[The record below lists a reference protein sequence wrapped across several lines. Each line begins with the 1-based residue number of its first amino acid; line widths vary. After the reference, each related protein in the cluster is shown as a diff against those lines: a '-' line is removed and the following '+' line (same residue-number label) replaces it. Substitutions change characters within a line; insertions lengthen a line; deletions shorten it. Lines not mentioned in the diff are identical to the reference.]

1 MRKKVV
7 MGLFCFLLVL
17 ICGNLALGWGGKIQ
31 PPSAEIISAVQT
43 ALSPRLLASES
54 DEDGPDEEDTIF
66 VLMYAFSPAI
76 EKCELCERDLKDMF
90 GIVLFNSELV
100 KQGKVS
106 VWLTTEVDS
115 KTASIYLTNIL
126 APLFSAKKIEPA
138 QVESYIKAIHFM
150 SECESDFAEEDG
162 MQLPIIGIVDTT
174 KEDEDNG
181 GNLYISAGAPGPW
194 SKFDQLILAKSS
206 P

>member
-1 MRKKVV
+1 
-7 MGLFCFLLVL
+7 
-17 ICGNLALGWGGKIQ
+17 
-31 PPSAEIISAVQT
+31 
-43 ALSPRLLASES
+43 
-54 DEDGPDEEDTIF
+54 
-66 VLMYAFSPAI
+66 
-76 EKCELCERDLKDMF
+76 
-90 GIVLFNSELV
+90 
-100 KQGKVS
+100 
-106 VWLTTEVDS
+106 
-115 KTASIYLTNIL
+115 
-126 APLFSAKKIEPA
+126 
-138 QVESYIKAIHFM
+138 M